1 MPEIYAGGLSYELD
15 RGDPAASMI
24 GKING
29 QKRLPPD
36 TYTGLAG
43 FTTSDLY
50 EGYKPANYFVKG
62 IVGPNESLVIFGES
76 GALKTFS
83 ALDLVMHVATGNE
96 YCGHRVRKTGVLFI
110 AGEGGEGIKRRIM
123 AWLIRHNITAASDQP
138 AIYVATEPA
147 DLIQDGAAIKATI
160 AKAEKVLGREVGIVV
175 FDTLAANFG
184 PGDESK
190 AEDMSCAMRTA
201 REACGDSAI
210 ILVHHVGHGAK
221 DRERGSYALRATA
234 DCRIL
239 VERPNDGNLVSM
251 TCLKSKDGQPFGQLT
266 FEIRVVELGWQD
278 VDGDELTSLVLD
290 PTNKRI
296 SREPN
301 TKTHKAIVDALQ
313 KKGTS
318 MRRAELVKE
327 LDPYGISKSSV
338 YRSVGELLGAG
349 LLVEGFDKVSL
360 PEASA

>member
-1 MPEIYAGGLSYELD
+1 
-15 RGDPAASMI
+15 MI
-24 GKING
+24 NKVNG
-29 QKRLPPD
+29 QKR
-36 TYTGLAG
+36 YTADLTLAG

-50 EGYKPANYFVKG
+50 DGYKPAGYFVKG
-62 IVGPNESLVIFGES
+62 VVGPNESLVIFGES

-83 ALDLVMHVATGNE
+83 ALDLVMHVATGKE

-147 DLIQDGAAIKATI
+147 DLIQDGPAIKATI

-201 REACGDSAI
+201 REACGNSAI

-239 VERPNDGNLVSM
+239 VERPNDGSLVSM
-251 TCLKSKDGQPFGQLT
+251 TCLKSKDGKPFDQLN
-266 FEIRVVELGWQD
+266 FEIRVVDLGWQD
-278 VDGDELTSLVLD
+278 ADGDELTSLVLD
-290 PTNKRI
+290 ATDKRVN
-296 SREPN
+296 REPN
-301 TKTHKAIVDALQ
+301 TKTHKAIVDALR

-318 MRRAELVKE
+318 MKRAELVKE
-327 LDPYGISKSSV
+327 LDPYGISRTSV
-338 YRSVGELLGAG
+338 YRAVGELLATGQ
-349 LLVEGFDKVSL
+349 LVEGFDKVSL
-360 PEASA
+360 PESEA